1 MLVDPVKV
9 TVCPPVDVVLNAEF
23 FAGNILATP
32 LVLPVTPAAVFT
44 LRLTPV
50 PDADA
55 VTKVPCGEGV
65 DCEYTL
71 DETSK

>member
-1 MLVDPVKV
+1 MPVDPVKV

-23 FAGNILATP
+23 FAGDIFVMP
-32 LVLPVTPAAVFT
+32 LVPPVTPAAVLT

-55 VTKVPCGEGV
+55 VTKAPCGAV
-65 DCEYTL
+65 PDCEYML